1 MVRLAA
7 YHRSVELLGGV
18 VVVVLVASPVPGVG
32 EKTSVCGGHTSSV
45 ATKVPLRGQ

>member
-18 VVVVLVASPVPGVG
+18 VVIVLVASPVAGVG
-32 EKTSVCGGHTSSV
+32 EKPSVCGGHTSRV
-45 ATKVPLRGQ
+45 ATQVPLRGQ